1 MFKINRKQKIK
12 KRYYDLFLYYQK
24 NGDWEKTL
32 IYGER
37 YLNFNKS
44 KKNETNRN
52 LSGII

>member
-1 MFKINRKQKIK
+1 MFKLKRKREIK

-44 KKNETNRN
+44 KK
-52 LSGII
+52 IK